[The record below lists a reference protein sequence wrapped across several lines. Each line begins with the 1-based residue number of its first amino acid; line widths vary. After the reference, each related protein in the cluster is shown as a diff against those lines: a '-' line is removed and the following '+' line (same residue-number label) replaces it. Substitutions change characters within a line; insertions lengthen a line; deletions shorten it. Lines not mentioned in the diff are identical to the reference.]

1 MPHWSSIRIDIC
13 SKIIKHLL
21 NESPN
26 HKFAI
31 LIIVYKLER
40 VPRIRKAQYLVL
52 PGPKFLTILMRF
64 DTQILTI
71 LNFICSRVSK
81 F

>member
-52 PGPKFLTILMRF
+52 PELKFLIFLTIL
-64 DTQILTI
+64 DL
-71 LNFICSRVSK
+71 LSSRLRE